1 MKSRYYVIFSV
12 IFLSLSLIG
21 GIYLKKFNQNNH
33 QPVSAPIKVSP
44 PVKTIT
50 PTIEIT
56 NPSPFSAVS
65 LSEDNGP
72 SPTRILLPL
81 AGFDFPFQ
89 ALTLLGGIVT
99 LLGFLILL

>member
-1 MKSRYYVIFSV
+1 MKNRYYVIFSV
-12 IFLSLSLIG
+12 IFLFLSFIG
-21 GIYLKKFNQNNH
+21 SIYLRKINQNNH

-44 PVKTIT
+44 PIISIT

-56 NPSPFSAVS
+56 NPSPFSTVS
-65 LSEDNGP
+65 LSKDNGP

-81 AGFDFPFQ
+81 AGFNFPFQ